1 MPFELQEVTKVEIT
15 KVNVRTE
22 LHGDERVL
30 AVDLRCR
37 LTGENVILDKIKP
50 GLREHFY
57 WNKAMTAGQEPLP
70 GVVIPLP
77 NLRHP
82 ELPTEGIAFEHGPK
96 GKSRGY
102 RFMRDYGTDEHRWDF
117 SDVAVSGMLLKELHE
132 GGSSTIEWTL
142 SYNGDE
148 LADTETLNAV
158 VRLGVDGSIHMKLL
172 APPELLPVKKG
183 YRAGKPDTPMPLV
196 GDGAQGELGDDDD
209 EEPEGAE
216 GGEGGESQTAGP
228 ANPLE
233 AMIRGVDVPPDA
245 PAAGEAAPSG
255 GRPFPTSGTDEKTQ
269 PTVTKKKSR
278 AKAAAA

>member
-1 MPFELQEVTKVEIT
+1 MPFELTEVTKVEFT

-37 LTGENVILDKIKP
+37 LTGENTLLDLIKC

-57 WNKAMTAGQEPLP
+57 WNKALTAGQETLP
-70 GVVIPLP
+70 DVAIPLP

-82 ELPTEGIAFEHGPK
+82 ELPTEGIAFTHGPK

-102 RFMRDYGTDEHRWDF
+102 RFIRDYGTDEHRWDF
-117 SDVAVSGMLLKELHE
+117 SDVAMSGVLLKELHE
-132 GGSSTIEWTL
+132 GGSCTIEWTL

-172 APPELLPVKKG
+172 APPELIPMKKG
-183 YRAGKPDTPMPLV
+183 YRAGKPDTPQPQA
-196 GDGAQGELGDDDD
+196 GDEGQQELEEDADGDEGE
-209 EEPEGAE
+209 P
-216 GGEGGESQTAGP
+216 SGP

-233 AMIRGVDVPPDA
+233 AMLTGTTPPADA
-245 PAAGEAAPSG
+245 PAAGESAPG
-255 GRPFPTSGTDEKTQ
+255 GAWPFPTSSHEQNKDVK
-269 PTVTKKKSR
+269 VTKKRTRKV
-278 AKAAAA
+278 AEPAA